1 MGLSCQVR
9 TFFFL
14 LISMG
19 LRAQQQ
25 GAQKDS
31 LDMQELDEVVV
42 TGQISRTSV
51 DKSVFEVEVIGRPK
65 IARMAGNNLA
75 DVLNQNLN
83 ISVRPSATT
92 GKSGVRLFG
101 LDSQYFKVLVDN
113 IPLINDEGLGNNTDL
128 TQINLDEIER
138 VEIVEGSMG
147 VQYGSNAVTGIINII
162 TKKDSR
168 YTWKITPYLQEETV
182 SDEYAWFDEGR
193 HIQSLNISHNISD
206 AWYASA
212 GYTRNDFAGHY
223 NGRKGEDW
231 PENDGLRGHEWLPK
245 LQNSAKGLLRYR
257 KGDFQAFY
265 KFEYFDE
272 RVSRYDSV
280 VRTNY
285 NPATQTTNPTASD
298 EVFTTNR
305 WVHNLNANGKLVKK
319 FDYYLSLSYQEQK
332 RNIEAYTYYINTGQK
347 DVQADQEYESR
358 DALFSRGTLS
368 KSFAD
373 SGFGLQLGYE
383 INHINGYS
391 SPFAGSFQEAVD
403 RSLTGYDFFS
413 SAEFKLGNRFALR
426 PGIRAMFASQFDF
439 QMAYSLSALYQLGQG
454 YQLRAVL
461 GNSPRNPNYDELF
474 SYFVDINHDL
484 RGNPDLSPEKGRS
497 AMLHLKKTFNGT
509 TQDWSWR
516 TKFSARYLTVKD
528 RIELIVVNPSPLA
541 YKYNNIDEYTNW
553 GVNWT
558 NRYQQNRFQAELGLG
573 LSATSK
579 VLNSQVSYNDDYL
592 YAFQLNASL
601 GYRIPKIDV
610 MGSLFYKYN
619 GPEYQFAQDPNDAER
634 FVRNKLDG
642 YGWMD
647 ASLQKSFLDNR
658 LQLTL
663 GARNLLDV
671 TRVNYGSASGG
682 AIHGTNINSLLLG
695 YGRSYFVKLLY
706 NLNID

>member
-1 MGLSCQVR
+1 MGLSCRVR

-14 LISMG
+14 LVSMG
-19 LRAQQQ
+19 LRAQYQ

-42 TGQISRTSV
+42 TGQIFRTSV
-51 DKSVFEVEVIGRPK
+51 DKSVFEVEVIGSPK

-83 ISVRPSATT
+83 ISVRPNATT

-168 YTWKITPYLQEETV
+168 YKWKITPYIQEETIG
-182 SDEYAWFDEGR
+182 DEYAWFDEGR
-193 HIQSLNISHNISD
+193 HIQSLNISHNVSD
-206 AWYASA
+206 AWYISG

-265 KFEYFDE
+265 KVEYFDE
-272 RVSRYDSV
+272 MVSRYDSV

-305 WVHNLNANGKLVKK
+305 WVHNLNASGKLVREYNY
-319 FDYYLSLSYQEQK
+319 DVSLSYQEQK

-347 DVQADQEYESR
+347 DVLADQEYESR
-358 DALFSRGTLS
+358 DAIFSRGTLS
-368 KSFAD
+368 KAFAD

-383 INHINGYS
+383 INHINGFS
-391 SPFAGSFQEAVD
+391 SPFAGSFQEPID
-403 RSLTGYDFFS
+403 RSLTGYDLFS
-413 SAEFKLGNRFALR
+413 SAEFKVGNRFALR

-439 QMAYSLSALYQLGQG
+439 QMAYSLSALYDLGQG

-474 SYFVDINHDL
+474 TYFVDINHNL
-484 RGNPDLSPEKGRS
+484 QGNPDLNPEKGRS
-497 AMLHLKKTFNGT
+497 AMLHIKKTFESPA
-509 TQDWSWR
+509 QEWALRS
-516 TKFSARYLTVKD
+516 KLSARYLTVKD

-541 YKYNNIDEYTNW
+541 FRYENIDDYSNW

-558 NRYQQNRFQAELGLG
+558 NRFNKDRLQAELGLG
-573 LSATSK
+573 LSGTSK
-579 VLNSQVSYNDDYL
+579 VLNSQVTFNDDYL
-592 YAFQLNASL
+592 YAFQMNANV

-610 MGSLFYKYN
+610 LGSIFFKYN
-619 GPEYQFAQDPNDAER
+619 GPEYQFAQDPEDTER
-634 FVRNKLDG
+634 FTRNKVDG
-642 YGWMD
+642 YAWMD
-647 ASLQKSFLDNR
+647 ASLRKNFMDNR

-663 GARNLLDV
+663 GARNLLDIN
-671 TRVNYGSASGG
+671 RVNYTTAAGG
-682 AIHGTNINSLLLG
+682 GVHSTVNTGLLLG
-695 YGRSYFVKLLY
+695 YGRSYFIKLLY